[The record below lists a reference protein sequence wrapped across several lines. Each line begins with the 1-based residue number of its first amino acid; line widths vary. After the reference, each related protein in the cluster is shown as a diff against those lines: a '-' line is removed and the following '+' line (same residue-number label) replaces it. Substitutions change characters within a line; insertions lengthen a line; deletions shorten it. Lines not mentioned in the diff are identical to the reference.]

1 MDRYAD
7 ALYPPCRSEIEDA
20 MHIVTHLIAMSRA
33 RQLQRQF
40 RGIERLVQTLNPRNR
55 ARLGMLAL
63 REIGQAS
70 QCDFPHLYGTPPE
83 ERYAPWGQGTSLGYA
98 RAQSD
103 NPEVAL
109 RGIALWLAVAYH
121 ETKDSPHR
129 GLQPQHRQLLRVLR
143 ELKEVHDRASDPTA
157 QWMRSRAV
165 A

>member
-1 MDRYAD
+1 MQ
-7 ALYPPCRSEIEDA
+7 
-20 MHIVTHLIAMSRA
+20 IVTRLIAMTRA

-40 RGIERLVQTLNPRNR
+40 RQIERSISAFPTRTR
-55 ARLGMLAL
+55 ARLGVMTL

-70 QCDFPHLYGTPPE
+70 RCEFPHLYGTAPE
-83 ERYAPWGQGTSLGYA
+83 QRYRPWGQGTDIGFS

-121 ETKDSPHR
+121 ETKNSPHPS
-129 GLQPQHRQLLRVLR
+129 LQPQHRQLMQLLR
-143 ELKEVHDRASDPTA
+143 ELKEVHGAGQADAGNGSSWRQES
-157 QWMRSRAV
+157 AV